1 MRSLS
6 FLLLLAVIF
15 GQLGCYRA
23 QQEPLTRSSTARP
36 AEHSPGAA
44 KSVAQT
50 PDSVMQPVSLQ
61 QAYSAESVAAAAD
74 RKIIKNA
81 DLTLEVESPNDV
93 QGSIASIA
101 ASHGGFI
108 VTSETKQTQDAE
120 PAKRTLEVKLVARVP
135 ADRFDAAVSAIEK
148 LATNVIHRNISG
160 NDVTEEFID
169 LEARIR
175 TLKALELQFMEILK
189 RSGKIE
195 DALEVQRQ
203 IADVRTDIEKLEGR
217 KRFLANRASL
227 STITVE
233 IKPPVVIVVS
243 TSGFGRNFRESV
255 SDSVDVASAI
265 VLGLTRFVIVMIP
278 IVVLIF
284 LPIGLVTMFLFR
296 RAKRIRLAHAL
307 NITPVPE

>member
-15 GQLGCYRA
+15 GQFGCHR
-23 QQEPLTRSSTARP
+23 EPQAADFNSSAKTPNLAESQAGLARSD
-36 AEHSPGAA
+36 
-44 KSVAQT
+44 T
-50 PDSVMQPVSLQ
+50 PELKTQPVSLTE
-61 QAYSAESVAAAAD
+61 ADSASAAAGAVD

-81 DLTLEVESPNDV
+81 ELTLEVESPNDV

-108 VTSETKQTQDAE
+108 VTSETKQTENAE
-120 PAKRTLEVKLVARVP
+120 PAKRTLEIKLVARVP

-169 LEARIR
+169 LEARTR

-189 RSGKIE
+189 RAGKIE

-217 KRFLANRASL
+217 KRFLQNRASL

-233 IKPPVVIVVS
+233 IKPPLVIAVS
-243 TSGFGRNFRESV
+243 TSGFGRNFYESV

-284 LPIGLVTMFLFR
+284 LPIGLVMMFLFK
-296 RAKRIRLAHAL
+296 RAKRIRLAQAL